1 MDKRRETRFAAEQ
14 CVTIVTLG
22 ERQFRQ
28 TAVIRNASGTGL
40 GLFVKTEIPSGKV
53 LRIEL
58 EDAIFLGEVMYCRP
72 MEDGHFAGV
81 QLEQVL
87 RGLGELEHCFREFR
101 EEAEEER
108 VDPH

>member
-1 MDKRRETRFAAEQ
+1 MDKRREPRFAAEQ

-40 GLFVKTEIPSGKV
+40 GLFVKTAIASGTV

-58 EDAIFLGEVMYCRP
+58 EDAIVLGEVMYCRP
-72 MEDGHFAGV
+72 AENGHFAGV

-87 RGLGELEHCFREFR
+87 RGLGELHRCLREFR
-101 EEAEEER
+101 EEAEE
-108 VDPH
+108 DPVKPG